1 PQLTFRDKVD
11 NGHSPFVP
19 IIRYKPHSI
28 RPLAVLLEN
37 DAGVESYC
45 HPYECE
51 IEHFEAT
58 EEQLKVEEQQTAPL
72 PLEETPYVFVE
83 TLEQLQHMCTDLG
96 KQTEIAVDLEVGV
109 SCVIRLTYHLE
120 EENPG
125 LFDSTLTVFRSGLC
139 TQDSLLLRRLVGGGR
154 RGRLKTPG
162 MLVAVDLK
170 RAFDTGARSAVLTAL
185 EGAGAG
191 TTIANFV

>member
-1 PQLTFRDKVD
+1 MF
-11 NGHSPFVP
+11 
-19 IIRYKPHSI
+19 I
-28 RPLAVLLEN
+28 
-37 DAGVESYC
+37 YC

-58 EEQLKVEEQQTAPL
+58 EEQLKVEEQMVPL

-96 KQTEIAVDLEVGV
+96 KQTEIAVDLE
-109 SCVIRLTYHLE
+109 LTYHLE

-125 LFDSTLTVFRSGLC
+125 FFDSAQTIFHSGLC

-154 RGRLKTPG
+154 WGRLKTLG

-170 RAFDTGARSAVLTAL
+170 RAFDTGARLAMLAAL

-191 TTIANFV
+191 TTIANFMVVPSSPCI